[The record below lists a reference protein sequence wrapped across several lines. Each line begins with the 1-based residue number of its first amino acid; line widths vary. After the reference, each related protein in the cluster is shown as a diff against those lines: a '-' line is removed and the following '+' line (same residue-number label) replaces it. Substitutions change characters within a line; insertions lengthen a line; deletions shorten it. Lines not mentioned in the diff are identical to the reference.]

1 MEISTRL
8 TIDSVLGTL
17 RLADLHRACQ
27 LKKRCIEYIFEHIGA
42 FNDTEKWSYLFTP
55 DNQMPSAELMA
66 ELSACFA
73 QALTFNSE

>member
-1 MEISTRL
+1 MEISK
-8 TIDSVLGTL
+8 TITTDSVLGTL
-17 RLADLHRACQ
+17 RFADMHRAGQ
-27 LKKRCIEYIFEHIGA
+27 LKKRCIEYIVENIGA

-55 DNQMPSAELMA
+55 DNQMPSAELIA